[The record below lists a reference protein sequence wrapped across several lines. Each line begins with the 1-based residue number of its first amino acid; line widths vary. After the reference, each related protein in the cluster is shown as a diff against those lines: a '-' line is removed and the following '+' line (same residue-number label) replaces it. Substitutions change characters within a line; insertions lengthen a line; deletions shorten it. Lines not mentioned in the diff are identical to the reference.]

1 MSFRGAICP
10 ARLPLF
16 NGERTLRGAESFV
29 FMAVSRENAA
39 GPTGLHSA
47 KWMRL
52 ADINW
57 RHGIMPK
64 GMQRGNR
71 EAKKPKKD
79 HTIPKAPVAGEGV
92 VRPPAP
98 VVADRHKRK

>member
-1 MSFRGAICP
+1 MKNTVP
-10 ARLPLF
+10 PPLARMHVSAAPIGSPL
-16 NGERTLRGAESFV
+16 GLLDGS
-29 FMAVSRENAA
+29 
-39 GPTGLHSA
+39 TGLHSV
-47 KWMRL
+47 KWLRL

-57 RHGIMPK
+57 RHVIMPK

-79 HTIPKAPVAGEGV
+79 HSIPRAPVAGEAV

-98 VVADRHKRK
+98 VVADRRKRK

>member
-1 MSFRGAICP
+1 MALASLALARKGAWLGLIH
-10 ARLPLF
+10 
-16 NGERTLRGAESFV
+16 GS
-29 FMAVSRENAA
+29 
-39 GPTGLHSA
+39 TGLHSA